1 MSLFDLFEEPEP
13 PAAAKRTAG
22 PEPAANPAPD
32 AAATTGDGVESASP
46 LDPERQSDAEREP
59 DPAGDAT
66 KALAGKPGRGGTAR
80 AADTARRIH
89 SVSELTARIRT
100 LLESSFVEIWVEGE
114 LSNARV
120 WNTGHFY
127 FTLKDA
133 QSQIKGVMFRT
144 ALQRLRFKPQDGL
157 RVVARARI
165 SVYEPKGEYQIVCE
179 HLEPEG
185 LGALQLAFD
194 QLKERLG
201 REGLFAPERKRP
213 LPALP
218 RKIGIVTSLDG
229 AAVRDIVRVLRR
241 RYPNAHLVI
250 RPTRVQGDGS
260 ALEVARAITAIG
272 TVAGIDVVIVARGGG
287 SIEDLWAF
295 NEEVVARAIA
305 GCPVPTISG
314 VGHETDVTIADF
326 VADVRASTPSAAAEL
341 VVARKDD
348 FTGRIDR
355 LGERLTAAVVSRLR
369 RLDTRLHQLV
379 ARPGFAA
386 FPGRVALRG
395 RFIAE
400 LTHDLAD
407 ASRMLVSVRLRRLD
421 ALRRQLEAHDLRHRL
436 ATIRA
441 RLVAA
446 EGSLEQAVDR
456 QHQRARVRLATG
468 LARLE
473 SLSPLGVL
481 ARGYAVCW
489 NAERTAV
496 VHDAAQLAVGDA
508 VRVTLARGEA
518 RCTVTGTTPAPG
530 GA

>member
-1 MSLFDLFEEPEP
+1 MSSLLDLFGDDDTDRPAP
-13 PAAAKRTAG
+13 ARPAASVG
-22 PEPAANPAPD
+22 PSPASMPSPAIV
-32 AAATTGDGVESASP
+32 AAPVVP
-46 LDPERQSDAEREP
+46 Q
-59 DPAGDAT
+59 
-66 KALAGKPGRGGTAR
+66 
-80 AADTARRIH
+80 RRVY
-89 SVSELTARIRT
+89 SVSEVNGRIRG
-100 LLESSFVEIWVEGE
+100 LLEETFDEVWIEGE

-120 WNTGHFY
+120 WNTGHLY
-127 FTLKDA
+127 FTLKDGSA
-133 QSQIKGVMFRT
+133 QLKGVMFRS
-144 ALQRLRFKPQDGL
+144 ALRTIRFEPKDGL
-157 RVVARARI
+157 RVIARGRI
-165 SVYEPKGEYQIVCE
+165 SVYEPKGEYQLVCE
-179 HLEPEG
+179 HFEPAG
-185 LGALQLAFD
+185 VGALQLAYE
-194 QLKERLG
+194 QLKARLAA
-201 REGLFAPERKRP
+201 EGLFDQDRKRP

-229 AAVRDIVRVLRR
+229 AAVRDIIKVLRA
-241 RYPNAHLVI
+241 RYPNAHLII
-250 RPTRVQGDGS
+250 RPTRVQGEG
-260 ALEVARAITAIG
+260 AAQEIARALAAIG
-272 TVAGIDVVIVARGGG
+272 AVEGIDVVIVGRGGG